1 MRRFDNYFDNVSI
14 VENGGVCI
22 FELSHYAA
30 FLVAAR
36 AARSAVSVHGRFL
49 NKSQLRIYYRGVPA
63 SLDISCWTS
72 GRARV
77 SLRML

>member
-49 NKSQLRIYYRGVPA
+49 KNHSCEFIIEACPLR
-63 SLDISCWTS
+63 WTLVV
-72 GRARV
+72 GLLAV
-77 SLRML
+77 LEH